1 MSMTG
6 VLFLPDLGHDHRIWA
21 DLAAGFGPA
30 AAAGPGSTV
39 VVAAGWAAGRAVQAA
54 LDGQAAG
61 LVLFQPAPDDLP
73 PEARPEVPLE
83 EMLAAAAPWAGM
95 IDAAQETDPARRTE
109 LVVATWRDIYGPHL
123 AAPDIELACEVIA
136 DHADEVLDIVTRGTA
151 AAMAGEPVP
160 QLGPPW
166 VDRLAEVTVPVTLI
180 TNRRASRAGQAL
192 ARRIP
197 DGRFVVADAETD
209 LVWLEDR
216 AGARTAIEDMLLR
229 VAG

>member
-1 MSMTG
+1 MSVTG
-6 VLFLPDLGHDHRIWA
+6 VLFLADLGHDHRIWA
-21 DLAAGFGPA
+21 DLAAGLRP
-30 AAAGPGSTV
+30 GPGPGPDV
-39 VVAAGWAAGRAVQAA
+39 IVAAGWAAGRAVQAA

-61 LVLFQPAPDDLP
+61 LVLFQPTPDYLP
-73 PEARPEVPLE
+73 PEARPEVSLE

-123 AAPDIELACEVIA
+123 AAPDVELACAVIA
-136 DHADEVLDIVTRGTA
+136 DHADQVLDIVTQGTA

-166 VDRLAEVTVPVTLI
+166 VDRLAELAVPVTVI
-180 TNRRASRAGQAL
+180 TNRRASRVGQAL
-192 ARRIP
+192 ATRIA
-197 DGRFVVADAETD
+197 DGRFMVADAETD